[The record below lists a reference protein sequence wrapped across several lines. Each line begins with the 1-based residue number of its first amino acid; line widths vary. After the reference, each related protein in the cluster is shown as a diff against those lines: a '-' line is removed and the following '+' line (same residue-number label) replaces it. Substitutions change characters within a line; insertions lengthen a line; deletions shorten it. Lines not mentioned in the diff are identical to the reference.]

1 MITTAHAMA
10 FAGFDAHA
18 VRVEVDASHT
28 IPSFELVGLAEVA
41 VRESRVR
48 VRSALAGMGVDLS
61 EVRIV
66 VNLAPADLR
75 KGGAGFDLAIAAG
88 ILAALGYLDPRLLA
102 GALLLGEISLDG
114 EVQPLRG
121 VLPALT
127 AADPAFFSRAIVP
140 RANGAEA
147 VLAQTIPVVAI
158 AHLRE
163 LADALRGAIASPEP
177 CAGPPPASVA
187 YDDFEEVR
195 GQATAR
201 RALEIAAAGGHNV
214 LFVGPPGAGKTM
226 LARRLP
232 GVMPTLDRHEAVQV
246 TAIHSVAGLLRP
258 HEGLVSRRPF
268 RAPHHTASEVAIVG
282 GADPPRP
289 GEVTLAHHGVLFLD
303 ELPEFRRS
311 ALEALRQPMEDG
323 FVHVSRAGAKTV
335 FPARPLVVAAM
346 NPCPCGYLGDGSDRC
361 RCSPDRVRSYRARVS
376 GPIVDRLDLHVTL
389 PPVRLHDL
397 HEKPRGEG
405 SKAIRA
411 RVEGA
416 RGLQRERRRQERVQA
431 ACNAHLGARELDDV
445 LQLANGVAR
454 EVERF
459 ATSHGLSARGYGKVL
474 RVARTIADLAGAEEV
489 KAPHVLEAIS
499 YRVFDRRS
507 AGASALI
514 GEAAG

>member
-10 FAGFDAHA
+10 LAGFDAHV

-28 IPSFELVGLAEVA
+28 IPSFELVGLAEAA

-48 VRSALAGMGVDLS
+48 VRSALAGLGVDLS

-66 VNLAPADLR
+66 VNLAPADVR
-75 KGGAGFDLAIAAG
+75 KSGAGFDLAIAAG
-88 ILAALGYLDPRLLA
+88 ILAALGYLDARLLA
-102 GALLLGEISLDG
+102 GALLLGELSLDG
-114 EVQPLRG
+114 ELQPLRG

-127 AADPAFFSRAIVP
+127 AADPAAFRHAIVP
-140 RANGAEA
+140 RANGPEA
-147 VLAQTIPVVAI
+147 ALAQTVPIVAI
-158 AHLRE
+158 GHVRE
-163 LADALRGAIASPEP
+163 LADALRGAIASPDPAPAIEAP
-177 CAGPPPASVA
+177 CGAL
-187 YDDFEEVR
+187 DDFADVR
-195 GQATAR
+195 GQGSAR

-232 GVMPTLDRHEAVQV
+232 GVMPALEHHEAVQV

-258 HEGLVSRRPF
+258 HEGLVARRPF

-289 GEVTLAHHGVLFLD
+289 GEVTLAHQGVLFLD
-303 ELPEFRRS
+303 ELPEFRRN

-389 PPVRLHDL
+389 PPVRLHEL
-397 HEKPRGEG
+397 HERGRGEA
-405 SKAIRA
+405 SQAIRD
-411 RVEGA
+411 RVEKA
-416 RGLQRERRRQERVQA
+416 RAIQRERRRVGRVQS
-431 ACNAHLGARELDDV
+431 ACNAHLAAREVEEALV
-445 LQLANGVAR
+445 LASGVAR

-474 RVARTIADLAGAEEV
+474 RVARTIADLAGSDEV
-489 KAPHVLEAIS
+489 RTAHVLEAIS

-507 AGASALI
+507 AGASTLTAS
-514 GEAAG
+514 GAP

>member
-10 FAGFDAHA
+10 LAGFDAHV

-28 IPSFELVGLAEVA
+28 IPSFELVGLAEAA

-48 VRSALAGMGVDLS
+48 VRSALAGLGVDLS

-75 KGGAGFDLAIAAG
+75 KAGAGFDVAIAAG
-88 ILAALGYLDPRLLA
+88 ILAALGYLDARLLA
-102 GALLLGEISLDG
+102 GAILLGELSLDG
-114 EVQPLRG
+114 ELQPLRG

-127 AADPAFFSRAIVP
+127 AADPKLYRHAIVP
-140 RANGAEA
+140 RANGPEA
-147 VLAQTIPVVAI
+147 VLAQTLPIVAI
-158 AHLRE
+158 GHLRE
-163 LADALRGAIASPEP
+163 LADALRGAIASPVFEP
-177 CAGPPPASVA
+177 REDSLLPVV
-187 YDDFEEVR
+187 DDFADVR
-195 GQATAR
+195 GQSTAR

-232 GVMPTLDRHEAVQV
+232 GVMPTLEHAEAVQV

-258 HEGLVSRRPF
+258 HEGLLARRPF

-397 HEKPRGEG
+397 HERGKGEG
-405 SKAIRA
+405 SAAIRA
-411 RVEGA
+411 RVEAA
-416 RGLQRERRRQERVQA
+416 RSIQRARRRHERVQA
-431 ACNAHLGARELDDV
+431 ACNAHLSARELDDA
-445 LQLANGVAR
+445 LMLAAGVAR

-474 RVARTIADLAGAEEV
+474 RVARTIADLAACEDV
-489 KAPHVLEAIS
+489 RTAHVIEAIS

-507 AGASALI
+507 AGAASLVA
-514 GEAAG
+514 GAAS